1 MSHAHLGRSGQA
13 TLAFVLLVGGII
25 VEIAIASSFITYF
38 LNNSGFGERLL
49 ARARAAAQS
58 GIVDAHLKLSRNK
71 ELGPLSYTVAVGN
84 DVADV
89 TIVQNTSPTTYI
101 YTITAR
107 GIAVNRERTFTS
119 NIVIDQRTGILALES
134 LTE

>member
-1 MSHAHLGRSGQA
+1 MSRTQFRKSGQA
-13 TLAFVLLVGGII
+13 ALAFVLLVGGII

-49 ARARAAAQS
+49 ARARSAAQS
-58 GIVDAHLKLSRNK
+58 GIVDAQLKLSRNK
-71 ELGPLSYTVAVGN
+71 ELGPMNYTLVVGN
-84 DVADV
+84 DIVDVAIAR
-89 TIVQNTSPTTYI
+89 TINPTTYS

-107 GIAVNRERTFTS
+107 GLAVNRERTLTS
-119 NIVIDQRTGILALES
+119 NIIIDQRTGILALKS